1 MNENNSN
8 NHAPIFTFLKK
19 HKWRIILPMIFALFY
34 FALPRYLTQYIAVQ
48 QYLFIKSSVY
58 NQVQLKQ
65 EITAIQNTV
74 LSDEFLQKLI
84 AKYEL
89 QNYKTNE
96 QLSVEN
102 LRSSID
108 VRLEDEEL
116 IEGVQ
121 VYVWTRFKDANQQ
134 YIAEIS
140 KDIAAQFE
148 KTQNFHIDKYV
159 TKPYDASG
167 YRTWVLF
174 ADIAVRGLF
183 LFSIPLILIWE
194 IPNIFYS
201 PKTKETVF
209 NSIRSDWQNELYD
222 AKLRNQTWKTFEI
235 NVRYSFAFL
244 SSMVLK
250 SPLGD
255 LLEYVRK
262 IAS

>member
-19 HKWRIILPMIFALFY
+19 HKWRIILPMIFAMFY

-48 QYLFIKSSVY
+48 QNLFIKSAVY
-58 NQVQLKQ
+58 TQTQLKQ
-65 EITAIQNTV
+65 EVTAVQNII
-74 LSDEFLQKLI
+74 LSDEFLQNLI
-84 AKYEL
+84 VKYDL
-89 QNYKTNE
+89 QNFKTNE
-96 QLSVEN
+96 QLNIESLRNSVEI
-102 LRSSID
+102 RI
-108 VRLEDEEL
+108 EDEEF
-116 IEGVQ
+116 IEGIGVF
-121 VYVWTRFKDANQQ
+121 VWIHFKDANKK

-140 KDIAAQFE
+140 KDVTAQFE
-148 KTQNFHIDKYV
+148 QNQSFHLDKYV
-159 TKPYDASG
+159 TKPYDANV

-174 ADIAVRGLF
+174 ADIAIRGLF
-183 LFSIPLILIWE
+183 LFSVPLILFWE

-209 NSIRSDWQNELYD
+209 EPIHSDWQNELYD
-222 AKLRNQTWKTFEI
+222 AKLRNQTWKSFEI
-235 NVRYSFAFL
+235 NFRYSFAFL